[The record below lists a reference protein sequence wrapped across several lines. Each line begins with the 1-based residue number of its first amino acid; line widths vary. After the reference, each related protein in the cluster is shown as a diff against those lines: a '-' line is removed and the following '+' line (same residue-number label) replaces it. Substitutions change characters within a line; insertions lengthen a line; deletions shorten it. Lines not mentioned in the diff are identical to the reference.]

1 MSVPDYKDLSDFI
14 SRTQVLRTEEKAE
27 IVVKYTSGELK
38 LPIRLYGFKTKAYLT
53 DFEIWEEGYLYYLAL
68 VEYIKKL

>member
-1 MSVPDYKDLSDFI
+1 MSVPSYKDLSDFV
-14 SRTQVLRTEEKAE
+14 TRTEIMRTDKKAE

-68 VEYIKKL
+68 VEHINKL